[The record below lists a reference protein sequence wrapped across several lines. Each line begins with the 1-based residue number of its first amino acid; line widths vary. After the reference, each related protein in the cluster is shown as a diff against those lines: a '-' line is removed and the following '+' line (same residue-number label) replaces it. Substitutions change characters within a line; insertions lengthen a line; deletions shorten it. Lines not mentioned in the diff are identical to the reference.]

1 MASVKDIAIC
11 VRHWDWSETS
21 QTVSILC
28 RAHGLVRAV
37 VKGARREGAPFSG
50 GLELA
55 TRGEAVMILKSGDAM
70 ATLTSWGLVEA
81 YPAVRRSLGAF
92 HASMYM
98 IDIAQRA
105 VREHDPHPRLFDV
118 LSAALERL
126 ATPGEIAR
134 SLVWLQWAA
143 LADTG
148 VAPALDRDVV
158 TGEVIE
164 LAAAMGSAGPGLAF
178 DPARGGLVV
187 GAERGDVW
195 RVRAETVRFL
205 RRVSEQWSPDE
216 VSIWFSDPDLGDDV
230 MARAGKLLA
239 SFWHVA
245 LGFWPASVRS
255 VYAGIA
261 HSNIGRRA
269 EGGETTGR

>member
-1 MASVKDIAIC
+1 VASVKDTAIC

-28 RAHGLVRAV
+28 REHGLVRAV

-70 ATLTSWGLVEA
+70 ATLTAWGLVEA
-81 YPAVRRSLGAF
+81 YPAIRRSLGAF
-92 HASMYM
+92 HAAMYM

-118 LSAALERL
+118 LSAVLERL

-158 TGEVIE
+158 TGEVID
-164 LAAAMGSAGPGLAF
+164 LAATSPLAF
-178 DPARGGLVV
+178 DPSRGGLVI

-195 RVRAETVRFL
+195 RIRPETVRFL

-216 VSIWFSDPDLGDDV
+216 VSLWFSDPDVGDEV
-230 MARAGKLLA
+230 VARAGKLLA
-239 SFWHVA
+239 SFWFVA
-245 LGFWPASVRS
+245 LGYWPTTIRS
-255 VYAGIA
+255 VYAGLA
-261 HSNIGRRA
+261 SSNIGRSV

>member
-1 MASVKDIAIC
+1 MASVKDMAIC

-28 RAHGLVRAV
+28 REHGSVRAV

-55 TRGEAVMILKSGDAM
+55 TRGEVVMIMKSGDAM

-81 YPAVRRSLGAF
+81 YPAIRRSLGAF
-92 HASMYM
+92 HAAMYM

-118 LSAALERL
+118 LSGALDRL
-126 ATPGEIAR
+126 TTPGQIAR
-134 SLVWLQWAA
+134 ALVWLQWAA

-148 VAPALDRDVV
+148 VAPSLDRDVV
-158 TGEVIE
+158 TGEWID
-164 LAAAMGSAGPGLAF
+164 LAAASTLAF

-187 GAERGDVW
+187 DAERGDVW
-195 RVRAETVRFL
+195 RIRAETVRLL
-205 RRVSEQWSPDE
+205 RRVTEQWSPEE
-216 VSIWFSDPDLGDDV
+216 VSIWFSDHDVGDEV
-230 MARAGKLLA
+230 MARAGRLLA
-239 SFWHVA
+239 SFWFVA
-245 LGFWPASVRS
+245 LGYWPSSIRS

-261 HSNIGRRA
+261 QSNIGRSA
-269 EGGETTGR
+269 EGGENTGR